1 MSGPAALGWPASCRI
16 WRVCEKRV
24 FLPGA
29 ARSAGL
35 RSCPDGCVIVPG
47 FPGLSR
53 HSGSPASPVHAPSRL
68 IGAVAHACTDACG
81 AGMRSCLERRASPDG
96 ETVAG
101 TENLSVGHHV
111 VQFYGHDEELAER
124 VAAPGGAPGR
134 GGRPA
139 AGPFASPRAAPAA
152 PRHFT
157 VAMLHAWGAGDLAG
171 DAALAVTELA
181 ANAIVHAH
189 SAFTI
194 VLSARDDLLR
204 ISVRD
209 ASPLRGAGLA
219 PAPLHGLGMVDALA
233 RRWGVESLGSAGKLV
248 WVDLRR

>member
-68 IGAVAHACTDACG
+68 IGVVAHACTDACG

-124 VAAPGGAPGR
+124 VAGYLLGALESGGVAIVIATPEHRHEFGIR
-134 GGRPA
+134 LA
-139 AGPFASPRAAPAA
+139 QAG
-152 PRHFT
+152 
-157 VAMLHAWGAGDLAG
+157 VDLA
-171 DAALAVTELA
+171 A
-181 ANAIVHAH
+181 
-189 SAFTI
+189 
-194 VLSARDDLLR
+194 ARDRGAYLVL
-204 ISVRD
+204 D
-209 ASPLRGAGLA
+209 ASETLRELMAA
-219 PAPLHGLGMVDALA
+219 D
-233 RRWGVESLGSAGKLV
+233 
-248 WVDLRR
+248 

>member
-124 VAAPGGAPGR
+124 VAGYLLGALESGGVAGTGEIDAFAEGCRVHQEVVDPVAASGPGGR
-134 GGRPA
+134 A
-139 AGPFASPRAAPAA
+139 AARTFAFSRAAPAA
-152 PRHFT
+152 ARHFT
-157 VAMLHAWGAGDLAG
+157 VAMLHAWGAGDLA
-171 DAALAVTELA
+171 
-181 ANAIVHAH
+181 
-189 SAFTI
+189 
-194 VLSARDDLLR
+194 
-204 ISVRD
+204 
-209 ASPLRGAGLA
+209 RGAA
-219 PAPLHGLGMVDALA
+219 PGWRPPRCTAWGWWT
-233 RRWGVESLGSAGKLV
+233 RWPAAGG
-248 WVDLRR
+248 